1 MNDRFLGSSLIM
13 KKQVLILL
21 TTLFIAPA
29 VWAEPYTKFGDPD
42 CGAWVKNQTTRERA
56 WLMGKLTGMNHVFVI
71 LGTNNKKKDPL
82 NELDSA
88 NQAFV
93 WMDNYCRK
101 NPLKSVGDGAIDLF
115 IELIEK

>member
-1 MNDRFLGSSLIM
+1 MKKHSLVLFTLTLASSLS
-13 KKQVLILL
+13 
-21 TTLFIAPA
+21 FAD
-29 VWAEPYTKFGDPD
+29 PYTKFGDPD

-56 WLMGKLTGMNHVFVI
+56 WLMGKLTGMNHI
-71 LGTNNKKKDPL
+71 LVVLGNNSKKKDPL

-101 NPLKSVGDGAIDLF
+101 NPLKSVGDGALDLF
-115 IELIEK
+115 IELIDK